1 MVAVGAA
8 AAVAIGLCVGAT
20 HAPTKRVVRRHQSTT
35 ARGAAGRFG
44 GNHCHT
50 SARLPVASRLFD
62 RARAGRTGVGEATPA
77 GGAQERRTGDC
88 FGPIAVDVCRRRG
101 PLKTC
106 QGPAENCRHAAPATG
121 RFHGFG
127 GLCR

>member
-44 GNHCHT
+44 GNHCQT
-50 SARLPVASRLFD
+50 SARLTLASGLFNHAWAC
-62 RARAGRTGVGEATPA
+62 RASVGKTAPA
-77 GGAQERRTGDC
+77 GGAQKRRTRDC
-88 FGPIAVDVCRRRG
+88 AGPVVVDVCARRG
-101 PLKTC
+101 S
-106 QGPAENCRHAAPATG
+106 
-121 RFHGFG
+121 F
-127 GLCR
+127 